1 MFYQV
6 FTSATCFPLPITLN
20 GVFSSIGTKV
30 TTNVVSTLQV
40 GDYLYSTSNNEVR
53 KVISIQTVSTYT
65 LERAF
70 TVDVIS
76 DSIKIADKSVV
87 YTKISIANL
96 DKVDGVLNGNIL
108 FKRSI
113 VDIDNSITPFTL
125 DGTGTFLSVLAT

>member
-20 GVFSSIGTKV
+20 GAFSSIGTKV

-40 GDYLYSTSNNEVR
+40 GDYLYSTSNNEVI
-53 KVISIQTVSTYT
+53 KVMSIQTVSTYT

-76 DSIKIADKSVV
+76 DAIKIADKSVV
-87 YTKISIANL
+87 YTKISIANSGAS
-96 DKVDGVLNGNIL
+96 DGFLNGSIL
-108 FKRSI
+108 FQGSI
-113 VDIDNSITPFTL
+113 INIDNSITPFSI
-125 DGTGTFLSVLAT
+125 DGAGTNIVILAT